1 MSQII
6 ENKNVFGKNLKWYDL
21 VISIYHVAIWRG
33 VVMSGKR
40 NVSEAINMYQAY
52 IDSPEKRQ
60 ALYRRTLIIV
70 VLSQIFGGAGL
81 AAGITVGALLAQD
94 MLGTD
99 NFTGVPT
106 ALFTL
111 GSAGSALL
119 VGRLSQR
126 FGRRSGLAAGFLA
139 GGIGAIGVVIAAI
152 TNNIFL
158 LFISLLIYG
167 SGGATNLQAR
177 YAGTD
182 LANSKQRATAIS
194 IAMVSTTFGAVAG
207 PNLVDVMGS
216 FAMKIGVPALSGP
229 FILAAAAYILAG
241 MILLVLLRPDPLVV
255 AQAVAVEQRKN
266 KVFSDVS
273 INTLTMNKKGIFTA
287 ATLMVLTQLVM
298 VAIMTM
304 TPVHM
309 GNHGHGLSE
318 VGIII
323 GFHVGAMYLPS
334 LLTGV
339 LVDRIGRLYMA
350 IAAGVTLLAAGVLA
364 AMAPGESMPL
374 LTLALILLGLGWNF
388 GLISGTAI
396 LVDSTNSTNR
406 AKMQGTIDVLV
417 ALSGATGGVL
427 SGVVVANSSYA
438 VLSIAGG
445 VLSLFL
451 IPVLIWSS
459 AKKIKVQA

>member
-1 MSQII
+1 MSH
-6 ENKNVFGKNLKWYDL
+6 KRDR
-21 VISIYHVAIWRG
+21 SVAS
-33 VVMSGKR
+33 VKLHK
-40 NVSEAINMYQAY
+40 Y
-52 IDSPEKRQ
+52 IDSPELQR
-60 ALYRRTLIIV
+60 ALYRRTLVIV

-99 NFTGVPT
+99 SFSGVPT

-111 GSAGSALL
+111 GSAGAALL

-126 FGRRSGLAAGFLA
+126 YGRRSGLAAGFII

-182 LANSKQRATAIS
+182 LASPKQRATAIS

-207 PNLVDVMGS
+207 PNLVDVMGR
-216 FAMKIGVPALSGP
+216 FATRIGVPALSGP
-229 FILAAAAYILAG
+229 FILAAATYILAG
-241 MILLVLLRPDPLVV
+241 LVLLVLLRPDPLIV
-255 AQAVAVEQRKN
+255 ANAIANEKRNKKN
-266 KVFSDVS
+266 TLLDSNT
-273 INTLTMNKKGIFTA
+273 NTLTFNKRGIVAA

-309 GNHGHGLSE
+309 GEHGHGLSE
-318 VGIII
+318 VGMII

-350 IAAGVTLLAAGVLA
+350 MAAGVTLLAAGVLA
-364 AMAPGESMPL
+364 AMAPGESMTL

-396 LVDSTNSTNR
+396 LVDSTNTANR
-406 AKMQGTIDVLV
+406 AKTQGTVDVMV
-417 ALSGATGGVL
+417 ALSGASGGVL
-427 SGVVVANSSYA
+427 SGVVVANTSYA
-438 VLSIAGG
+438 TLSIAGG
-445 VLSLFL
+445 ILSLFL

-459 AKKIKVQA
+459 SKRVKVQA

>member
-1 MSQII
+1 VLIKKQ
-6 ENKNVFGKNLKWYDL
+6 G
-21 VISIYHVAIWRG
+21 G
-33 VVMSGKR
+33 VVVLHKKKHSIDNMQHY
-40 NVSEAINMYQAY
+40 IN
-52 IDSPEKRQ
+52 SPEKQR
-60 ALYRRTLIIV
+60 ALYRRTLVIV

-111 GSAGSALL
+111 GSAGAALL

-126 FGRRSGLAAGFLA
+126 FGRRLGLAAGFLA
-139 GGIGAIGVVIAAI
+139 GGLGAIGVVVSAI
-152 TNNIFL
+152 TNNILL
-158 LFISLLIYG
+158 LFVSLLIYG

-182 LANSKQRATAIS
+182 LASPKQRAIAIS

-207 PNLVDVMGS
+207 PNLVGVMGR
-216 FAMKIGVPALSGP
+216 FATMIGFPALSGP
-229 FILAAAAYILAG
+229 FILAAATYILAG
-241 MILLVLLRPDPLVV
+241 LVLLVLLQPDPLIV
-255 AQAVAVEQRKN
+255 AKAIADEKINNKSILSDSNTNTQRFNRRGIVA
-266 KVFSDVS
+266 
-273 INTLTMNKKGIFTA
+273 A

-309 GNHGHGLSE
+309 GEHGHGLNE
-318 VGIII
+318 VGMII

-364 AMAPGESMPL
+364 AMAPGESMTL
-374 LTLALILLGLGWNF
+374 LTFALILLGLGWNF

-396 LVDSTNSTNR
+396 LVDSTNTVNR
-406 AKMQGTIDVLV
+406 AKMQGTVDVMV
-417 ALSGATGGVL
+417 ALSGASGGVI

-438 VLSIAGG
+438 TLSIAGG
-445 VLSLFL
+445 ILSLFL
-451 IPVLIWSS
+451 IPVLMWSS
-459 AKKIKVQA
+459 SKRVKVQA

>member
-1 MSQII
+1 VSHKK
-6 ENKNVFGKNLKWYDL
+6 ENSINNLQPY
-21 VISIYHVAIWRG
+21 
-33 VVMSGKR
+33 
-40 NVSEAINMYQAY
+40 IN
-52 IDSPEKRQ
+52 SPEKQR
-60 ALYRRTLIIV
+60 ALYRRTLVVV

-99 NFTGVPT
+99 SFTGVPT

-111 GSAGSALL
+111 GSAGAALL

-126 FGRRSGLAAGFLA
+126 FGRRLGLAAGFLA
-139 GGIGAIGVVIAAI
+139 GGIGAIGVVVSAI
-152 TNNIFL
+152 TNSILL
-158 LFISLLIYG
+158 LFVSLLIYG

-182 LANSKQRATAIS
+182 LASPKQRATAIS

-207 PNLVDVMGS
+207 PNLVNVMGE
-216 FAMKIGVPALSGP
+216 FATRIGVPALSGP
-229 FILAAAAYILAG
+229 FILAAATYILAG
-241 MILLVLLRPDPLVV
+241 LVLLVLLRPDPLIV
-255 AQAVAVEQRKN
+255 AKAIADEKRNNKTILIDKNIDSLTFNKRGIVA
-266 KVFSDVS
+266 
-273 INTLTMNKKGIFTA
+273 A

-309 GNHGHGLSE
+309 GEHGHGLGE
-318 VGIII
+318 VGMII

-364 AMAPGESMPL
+364 AMAPGESMTL

-396 LVDSTNSTNR
+396 LVDSTNTANR
-406 AKMQGTIDVLV
+406 AKTQGTVDVMV
-417 ALSGATGGVL
+417 ALSGASGGVL
-427 SGVVVANSSYA
+427 SGLVVANTSYA
-438 VLSIAGG
+438 TLSIAGG
-445 VLSLFL
+445 ILSLFL
-451 IPVLIWSS
+451 IPVLIWAGS
-459 AKKIKVQA
+459 KREKIRA

>member
-1 MSQII
+1 MVSH
-6 ENKNVFGKNLKWYDL
+6 NKDQLKSNLLLY
-21 VISIYHVAIWRG
+21 
-33 VVMSGKR
+33 
-40 NVSEAINMYQAY
+40 IN
-52 IDSPEKRQ
+52 SPEKQR

-99 NFTGVPT
+99 SFTGVPT

-111 GSAGSALL
+111 GSAGAALL

-126 FGRRSGLAAGFLA
+126 YGRRLGLAAGFLA
-139 GGIGAIGVVIAAI
+139 GGIGAIGVVVSAI
-152 TNNIFL
+152 TSNILL
-158 LFISLLIYG
+158 LFVSLLIYG

-182 LANSKQRATAIS
+182 LASPKQRATAIS

-207 PNLVDVMGS
+207 PNLVDVMGG
-216 FAMKIGVPALSGP
+216 FATRIGVPALSGP
-229 FILAAAAYILAG
+229 FILAAATYILAG
-241 MILLVLLRPDPLVV
+241 LVLLVLLRPDPLIV
-255 AQAVAVEQRKN
+255 AKAIADEKRNNKNILIDSHTHSLTFNKRGIVA
-266 KVFSDVS
+266 
-273 INTLTMNKKGIFTA
+273 A
-287 ATLMVLTQLVM
+287 AILMVLTQLVM

-309 GNHGHGLSE
+309 GEHGHGLRE
-318 VGIII
+318 VGMII

-350 IAAGVTLLAAGVLA
+350 IAAGITLLAAGLLA
-364 AMAPGESMPL
+364 AIAPGESMTL

-396 LVDSTNSTNR
+396 LVDSTNTANR
-406 AKMQGTIDVLV
+406 AKTQGTVDVMV

-427 SGVVVANSSYA
+427 SGVVAANTSYA
-438 VLSIAGG
+438 TLSIAGG
-445 VLSLFL
+445 ILSLFL
-451 IPVLIWSS
+451 IQVLIWSS
-459 AKKIKVQA
+459 SKRVKVTA

>member
-1 MSQII
+1 
-6 ENKNVFGKNLKWYDL
+6 
-21 VISIYHVAIWRG
+21 
-33 VVMSGKR
+33 MSGKR
-40 NVSEAINMYQAY
+40 NDSEAINKYQVY

-139 GGIGAIGVVIAAI
+139 GGVGAIGVVFAAI

-216 FAMKIGVPALSGP
+216 FAMQIGVPALSGP

-241 MILLVLLRPDPLVV
+241 LILLVLLRPDPLVV
-255 AQAVAVEQRKN
+255 AQAVADEQRKN
-266 KVFSDVS
+266 IVVSDIS
-273 INTLTMNKKGIFTA
+273 INTLTMNKKGIIAA

-318 VGIII
+318 VGMII

-334 LLTGV
+334 LLTGI

-350 IAAGVTLLAAGVLA
+350 IAAGVTLLAAGVVA
-364 AMAPGESMPL
+364 AMAPGESMTL

-396 LVDSTNSTNR
+396 LVDSTNSANR

-438 VLSIAGG
+438 ALSMAGG

-459 AKKIKVQA
+459 TKKIKVQA